1 MFQGLVP
8 GGKSTRHGP
17 CNACLLHHKLWTRW
31 VVCLVV
37 ISNQAHG
44 LDFNTMLVPAKELP
58 LRTKGRFVVGQ
69 SGERVMLACVNWYG
83 ASQRQM
89 VNNGLDDQPAS
100 VLAARIAS
108 FGFNCVRLPFSLE
121 MVLKNVSV
129 PHLQEVLA
137 ANPDWV
143 GLSPMQVFD
152 KTVTALTD
160 VGLLV
165 VLNNHVSSAGWCC
178 SGTDGEGLWYT
189 DRYSEE
195 AWLSG
200 IGLVARRYRDNP
212 RVAGF
217 DLRNEV
223 RANGITLPTW
233 GTGDRQTDWSIA
245 AVKGAKQ
252 VLSQSPELL
261 IVISGIHFGMRLS
274 EVPNRPIHEEVPAL
288 WNRTVYTTHFYYGWS
303 FDLMAYDMLG
313 RNIPTLMF
321 FACWLW
327 FLLVADSQTSTA
339 RPQVARKDSEVLPF
353 CKLWELFAAT
363 VVLTLQAVLFSIGE
377 HLGQTCGHVHIVSP
391 PAFVVATSVGF
402 HIGYILW
409 SRILLAYTLVLF
421 TGLSAQQETGSGR
434 ERSDGEA
441 AEEPLQLHGEAGDS
455 VQLSARFNALVLTV
469 GRCFASS
476 CLVKPLRDRK
486 ILSASAAAAFLV
498 LIFVTGGK
506 CGSYANFEGE
516 LDACLGPLLTGDG
529 VTPAPVWLSEFG
541 TDVSD
546 NYWIYIIQ
554 YMREQQLDFAYWSI
568 NGDKRGNQSETYGQQ
583 LRSETPMEVARPPAT
598 LSEQMPV
605 LAGLTGW
612 LALMYSIQHSVL
624 TVPFLTGTQ
633 YEYFPI
639 VATFV
644 AGYTVIVLEEQTEIN
659 KAATALILGVLVWAL
674 VGTGVDMTTSAF
686 DAAIKETLEDV
697 SEVVFFLLGALTI
710 VEIMDAHKGFD
721 IITKLIQA
729 KTQRELL
736 VIVSVLT
743 FVLSSVLNNL
753 TVVIVMVSLLQKLVK
768 DEQFRMRLGGIV
780 VVASNAGGAWTP
792 IGDITTTMLYIGG
805 QVTTVPLLANLF
817 VPSVLCLIGTVGYE
831 LTQMEDAPFERSSS
845 GNEDEEPPNG
855 QAVVFWGG
863 LIGMI
868 TVPAFTAFTQCP
880 PWSGMM
886 LVLGLLGLITSLLH
900 EPDDNR
906 YSLKGA
912 LTRVEVPDAL
922 FFLGVLFAVGGLE
935 RVGLLKEFA
944 IQLSNLVPSDALVAI
959 FLGFASAV
967 VDNVPL
973 VAAAQGMYDISVHP
987 ANDGLWNLI
996 TYCAATGGSL
1006 LVIGSAAGVAF
1017 MGMERNVS
1025 FGWYFKSV
1033 APAALV
1039 GYFLG
1044 VAGVLGQQ
1052 ALGLSVA

>member
-1 MFQGLVP
+1 IPLISLATAKLRGL
-8 GGKSTRHGP
+8 GGRAFRVLRRSTR
-17 CNACLLHHKLWTRW
+17 TTEDVR
-31 VVCLVV
+31 
-37 ISNQAHG
+37 
-44 LDFNTMLVPAKELP
+44 
-58 LRTKGRFVVGQ
+58 
-69 SGERVMLACVNWYG
+69 GE
-83 ASQRQM
+83 
-89 VNNGLDDQPAS
+89 
-100 VLAARIAS
+100 
-108 FGFNCVRLPFSLE
+108 
-121 MVLKNVSV
+121 
-129 PHLQEVLA
+129 
-137 ANPDWV
+137 
-143 GLSPMQVFD
+143 
-152 KTVTALTD
+152 
-160 VGLLV
+160 
-165 VLNNHVSSAGWCC
+165 
-178 SGTDGEGLWYT
+178 
-189 DRYSEE
+189 
-195 AWLSG
+195 
-200 IGLVARRYRDNP
+200 
-212 RVAGF
+212 
-217 DLRNEV
+217 
-223 RANGITLPTW
+223 
-233 GTGDRQTDWSIA
+233 
-245 AVKGAKQ
+245 
-252 VLSQSPELL
+252 
-261 IVISGIHFGMRLS
+261 
-274 EVPNRPIHEEVPAL
+274 
-288 WNRTVYTTHFYYGWS
+288 
-303 FDLMAYDMLG
+303 
-313 RNIPTLMF
+313 
-321 FACWLW
+321 
-327 FLLVADSQTSTA
+327 
-339 RPQVARKDSEVLPF
+339 
-353 CKLWELFAAT
+353 
-363 VVLTLQAVLFSIGE
+363 
-377 HLGQTCGHVHIVSP
+377 
-391 PAFVVATSVGF
+391 
-402 HIGYILW
+402 
-409 SRILLAYTLVLF
+409 
-421 TGLSAQQETGSGR
+421 
-434 ERSDGEA
+434 
-441 AEEPLQLHGEAGDS
+441 
-455 VQLSARFNALVLTV
+455 
-469 GRCFASS
+469 
-476 CLVKPLRDRK
+476 
-486 ILSASAAAAFLV
+486 
-498 LIFVTGGK
+498 VTG
-506 CGSYANFEGE
+506 
-516 LDACLGPLLTGDG
+516 
-529 VTPAPVWLSEFG
+529 VV
-541 TDVSD
+541 V
-546 NYWIYIIQ
+546 
-554 YMREQQLDFAYWSI
+554 
-568 NGDKRGNQSETYGQQ
+568 
-583 LRSETPMEVARPPAT
+583 
-598 LSEQMPV
+598 PV

-612 LALMYSIQHSVL
+612 LALMYSIQHSIV
-624 TVPFLTGTQ
+624 TVPFLTGAQ

-659 KAATALILGVLVWAL
+659 KVLLDLWEMLTVVHIEHVGRRCTYSSLRGPAPARATSVDSLGCLPGILALGVHSARATRARRARATPSMRKTKNRADAKEEHLPRCVVFDLDGCLWYPEMYELSWQGGGAPFSRDDLGKIRDRRGNAIRLHSGVDAALTELATDPKWRGVVVAVASCCDVPPWAHELLGKFEFGPDRKRLASIIEVHQIHKGSKQTHFREICGMVGCDFDEMIFFDNEKYNCDEVSRLGSVLGWTSVTCIYCPDGVTSTSWVKGIKAFPALGEAATALILGVLVWAL
-674 VGTGVDMTTSAF
+674 VGTGVDMTASAF
-686 DAAIKETLEDV
+686 DVAIKETLEDV

-768 DEQFRMRLGGIV
+768 DEDFRMRLGGVV

-817 VPSVLCLIGTVGYE
+817 IPSVLCLIGTVGFE
-831 LTQMEDAPFERSSS
+831 LTRMDDKPFERTPSSP
-845 GNEDEEPPNG
+845 GDDEIPNG

-868 TVPAFTAFTQCP
+868 TVPAFTAITQCP
-880 PWSGMM
+880 AWSGMM

-987 ANDGLWNLI
+987 ANDSLWNLI

-1025 FGWYFKSV
+1025 FGWYAKSV